1 MLGHWYRLLLDKT
14 SDVGS
19 ALKKLQT
26 GDAFKGG
33 RSFFPSW
40 VLSNPPAP
48 PPPPPPVRL
57 HLEGKRIMLGSR
69 EFVPRGFVAGHGELV
84 QSGDEARAASM
95 GANFRRDG
103 LRWWGQYGQ
112 GFQVDS
118 EFDLNPG
125 NINENYFAARKAS
138 WQRTQD
144 SGQRVLLFMDSNCGQ
159 GLGGD
164 VCKLDG
170 VTDSDFFMTSGAGKR
185 ELFIQ
190 AAEYAVS
197 NAKGLIDMIEPIVEP
212 AGSATRESLWAFQ
225 EEFMNRILDIDPDMI
240 FVIGGLQYGAAQ
252 ITNCYKKEWAQP
264 FSRFYGKVVITCN
277 FLNNI
282 ATNQPLRE
290 QRMGLVLQARAQ
302 RNCPVLIQQ
311 VGTTIA
317 DDPTNVHLDG
327 MLALLEDAAG
337 GPIGYTWWEETSIF
351 PNSYGPWSLADS
363 NDPNS
368 TRVVN
373 TARRDALAAHFS
385 L

>member
-1 MLGHWYRLLLDKT
+1 MIKIG
-14 SDVGS
+14 
-19 ALKKLQT
+19 
-26 GDAFKGG
+26 FGG
-33 RSFFPSW
+33 MW
-40 VLSNPPAP
+40 INSNP
-48 PPPPPPVRL
+48 PPPPPPPPRVRL
-57 HLEGKRIMLGSR
+57 HLEGTRIMLGTS

-84 QSGDEARAASM
+84 LPGDEARAASM

-170 VTDSDFFMTSGAGKR
+170 VTDSDFFMTSGVGKR

-337 GPIGYTWWEETSIF
+337 GPIGYTWWEELSIF
-351 PNSYGPWSLADS
+351 PTSYGPWSLANP

-368 TRVVN
+368 ARVVN